1 MRKSWTENFVKLAEN
16 CLQRILAMEFPP
28 YVCRTTRLNSWK
40 CQFDEIFSSS
50 KPAKQISI
58 RILILVNLIG
68 MLFSR
73 NIFELRISS
82 ELISRNMM
90 IFFLFPHACGKRKK
104 NAWESGISTIDE
116 IFSIGEKLIWSLQRQ
131 LLPTFFKAEFLCT

>member
-58 RILILVNLIG
+58 RILILVNLITL
-68 MLFSR
+68 LFSR
-73 NIFELRISS
+73 NIFELRIDT

-90 IFFLFPHACGKRKK
+90 NFFSFSTWMEELKK
-104 NAWESGISTIDE
+104 HLWWNFQHRWKNDLESTTTV
-116 IFSIGEKLIWSLQRQ
+116 FSSFFQGWVSMYLGSFFY
-131 LLPTFFKAEFLCT
+131 TF